1 MLLKEYLPNRIAN
14 KYFKDKAENGES
26 TLILPQITIIVTTR
40 TNEKQNLS
48 FYESFFFILIVQSL
62 TYILMVI
69 VFVFDQEPSWL

>member
-40 TNEKQNLS
+40 TNEKQI
-48 FYESFFFILIVQSL
+48 FPFMKVFFPF
-62 TYILMVI
+62 
-69 VFVFDQEPSWL
+69 